1 MRDHGDA
8 VVPGGHHDVEE
19 TADPGPV
26 RGRPEAVAGL
36 REAVVRVLHSRQV
49 AEERAVRMQRA
60 LRLTGGAARVDDEC
74 RILGERVG
82 DLETVRRLRGQRVEI
97 ERAFSGSV
105 DAEDGLQVREAVAQL
120 RDLGQLL
127 AVGDDRT
134 RAAVLQAEL
143 ERLLA
148 EQREER
154 HGDHPGLPGGH
165 VRDGGL
171 VALGQQDGDPIAA
184 LQPAGDEHI
193 GQTVG
198 EH

>member
-1 MRDHGDA
+1 MLPISPAGSSRPSSSTIATVCPGIA
-8 VVPGGHHDVEE
+8 VPVHPGRTGGSALPFP
-19 TADPGPV
+19 TT
-26 RGRPEAVAGL
+26 GL
-36 REAVVRVLHSRQV
+36 REAVVRVLHSREV

-60 LRLTGGAARVDDEC
+60 LRLTGGAARVDDER

-105 DAEDGLQVREAVAQL
+105 NAEDGLQVREAVAQL

-154 HGDHPGLPGGH
+154 HGDHPGL
-165 VRDGGL
+165 
-171 VALGQQDGDPIAA
+171 
-184 LQPAGDEHI
+184 
-193 GQTVG
+193 
-198 EH
+198 